1 MKTCKV
7 IIFGMG
13 TVGKD
18 VVKALDTKQGVEIV
32 GALDKVNAGK
42 DIGEI
47 SGLGRNLGIQ
57 VTDNADELFS
67 KTKADVVFH
76 LVTTSAKDTYEHIK
90 KPIEE
95 GMNVISSAEEMV
107 DADYYSPESAVK
119 IDELARNYGVSV
131 VGGGL
136 WPTYVDI
143 YLPLALSGGTREIT
157 RLEYRR
163 KSDFK
168 PYLQSIVLG
177 KFGLN
182 FTKADFEKGLAD
194 GTIAGHTGFE
204 GTFNVFADLFGWKL
218 ERVEKNCVGYFDD
231 NDVTVSVKH
240 TATGYCDGEPR
251 LYNEIWGS
259 IEDDWAPSDTVV
271 IEGNPSI
278 KMTIDPGVVGTVPVA
293 NCLVNQLPFILNAK
307 PGLLKKP
314 LMGMYAFDGH
324 VMNHVNLEK

>member
-1 MKTCKV
+1 MKNCKV
-7 IIFGMG
+7 IIFGLG

-18 VVKALDTKQGVEIV
+18 VVKALETKEGIEIV
-32 GALDKVNAGK
+32 GALDKVGAGK

-47 SGLGRNLGIQ
+47 CGLDKELGVK
-57 VTDNADELFS
+57 VTDNPDQLFS
-67 KTKADVVFH
+67 TTEADVLFH
-76 LVTTSAKDTYEHIK
+76 LVTTSAKDTYEQIK
-90 KPIEE
+90 LPVEKGI
-95 GMNVISSAEEMV
+95 NVISSAEEMV
-107 DADYYSPESAVK
+107 DAHYYSPDDAVK
-119 IDELARNYGVSV
+119 IDELAKKHGVSV
-131 VGGGL
+131 VGSGL

-168 PYLQSIVLG
+168 PYLKSVVLD

-182 FTKADFEKGLAD
+182 FKKADFEKGLKD
-194 GTIAGHTGFE
+194 GTIVGHTGFE

-218 ERVEKNCVGYFDD
+218 ERVEKDCVGYFDD
-231 NDVTVSVKH
+231 NDITVSVKH

-259 IEDDWAPSDTVV
+259 IEDGWAPSDTVV

-278 KMTIDPGVVGTVPVA
+278 QMKIDPGVVGTVPVA
-293 NCLVNQLPFILNAK
+293 NCLVNQVPFILNAK
-307 PGLLKKP
+307 PGLIKKP

-324 VMNHVNLEK
+324 VMNHVETQK